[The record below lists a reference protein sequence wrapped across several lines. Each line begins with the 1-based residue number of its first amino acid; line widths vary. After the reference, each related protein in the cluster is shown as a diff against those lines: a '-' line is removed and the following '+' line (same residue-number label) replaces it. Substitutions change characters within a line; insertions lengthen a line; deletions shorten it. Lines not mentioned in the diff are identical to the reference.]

1 MTIFHTVLNHA
12 EISQVIRNVRWPC
25 SKHKQSCESDFVL
38 SSYLLHSFRAH
49 KTPASLAS
57 KPFEE
62 RLNALEEFW
71 DSEHLRLGEVNAAG
85 WDYWFSSAQ
94 ETPPP
99 PPSRPATTVS
109 IPDLDAYRQWA
120 REEVEFVRQS
130 LLPTRSDS
138 DSADPYS
145 TILFTD
151 IRPLLF
157 PIETAQEQHEFRLTW
172 LHFLGLHIPGFALT
186 ASQEVDWDDRWN
198 LDFVGQPSFLDLF
211 FPKDSNPRLSLPDS
225 VAGALVGKEQ
235 TYSVSFPP
243 IKSWGRGVRDA
254 LDLTFT
260 SVSKSRGLWD
270 AAQLHSV
277 DQSIVRTVFRQL
289 RFGADDI
296 EWDSLAL
303 AFEATLNVKT

>member
-1 MTIFHTVLNHA
+1 MLRRLRRLFRTSHGHVPSTSRTVSHILPYHA
-12 EISQVIRNVRWPC
+12 ISYACN
-25 SKHKQSCESDFVL
+25 
-38 SSYLLHSFRAH
+38 RAF

-57 KPFEE
+57 KPFED
-62 RLNALEEFW
+62 RLNSLEEFW
-71 DSEHLRLGEVNAAG
+71 DSEHLRLGEVDAAG
-85 WDYWFSSAQ
+85 WDHWYSSAQ
-94 ETPPP
+94 QTPP
-99 PPSRPATTVS
+99 PPSRLAPTVS

-120 REEVEFVRQS
+120 REEVEFGRQS

-157 PIETAQEQHEFRLTW
+157 PIETAQEKHEFRLAW
-172 LHFLGLHIPGFALT
+172 LHFLGLQLPGFAFT

-198 LDFVGQPSFLDLF
+198 LDFVGQPSFLNLF
-211 FPKDSNPRLSLPDS
+211 FPKDANPKPSLPDS

-235 TYSVSFPP
+235 TYSVPFPP
-243 IKSWGRGVRDA
+243 VKSWGKDVRDA
-254 LDLTFT
+254 LDLTYT
-260 SVSKSRGLWD
+260 TVSKSRSLWD
-270 AAQLHSV
+270 AAQLQGV

-303 AFEATLNVKT
+303 VFEATLNIKT